1 MYKCI
6 HISLYIYVYIVYTYI
21 YIVYIY
27 NIIYIYISC
36 VYIYTYCVYIYMYT
50 FTYYTDTHPHACM
63 HACIHAY
70 IHTYMHTYMH
80 TYIHAYIHPSIHPY
94 IHTLGYV
101 TYCYVTLQYST
112 VHYIHYIQTDGRTDG
127 PPDRWTDRQTYIHD
141 PSRRLQGSLIP
152 LSGAYNVST
161 LPWEVAAGDQRS
173 GRLAPG
179 PGPTNATG
187 GKIKWV

>member
-1 MYKCI
+1 M
-6 HISLYIYVYIVYTYI
+6 YIYVYIYILYRYTP
-21 YIVYIY
+21 
-27 NIIYIYISC
+27 
-36 VYIYTYCVYIYMYT
+36 T
-50 FTYYTDTHPHACM
+50 CM

-70 IHTYMHTYMH
+70 IHICIHTCIHTYMH
-80 TYIHAYIHPSIHPY
+80 TSIHPY
-94 IHTLGYV
+94 IHTYVRLRYVLLRYV
-101 TYCYVTLQYST
+101 TVQYST
-112 VHYIHYIQTDGRTDG
+112 LHTLHTDGRTDG